1 MLGRMR
7 TAYLS
12 RTPLSAAVMLADE
25 PNMEERQ
32 PGSWKC
38 CVMRHRAS
46 RGASCAA
53 NNAVRPRRRCRAQ
66 TAAACRC
73 HGSGGRRGLLAAED
87 LCAPLSYLFPTVC
100 PPGCRP
106 PSRPPRA
113 RDYGRVPR
121 RTMFPLAREALR
133 GTSSQMRRRR
143 RTLGPGVS
151 LNGPATGR
159 LSVERAACRGRPHAR
174 AEGRLDKGS
183 SGRTCQ

>member
-66 TAAACRC
+66 TAAAYRC

-133 GTSSQMRRRR
+133 EHEQSDAAPQTHPRTWCLLERTGHGTPERRASG
-143 RTLGPGVS
+143 LPW
-151 LNGPATGR
+151 PPP
-159 LSVERAACRGRPHAR
+159 C
-174 AEGRLDKGS
+174 KG
-183 SGRTCQ
+183 